1 LGLRRIPRNVQSLDD
16 YLAQQAVVDDAEEVG
31 EARVDMDKV
40 IELWL
45 RDHPGGTVED
55 YTLASRPFGAER
67 GSRHR
72 RAHHAFLD
80 WLKMPHIQR
89 ALFGKEAAS

>member
-1 LGLRRIPRNVQSLDD
+1 M
-16 YLAQQAVVDDAEEVG
+16 
-31 EARVDMDKV
+31 RVDMDKV
-40 IELWL
+40 IKLWL

-55 YTLASRPFGAER
+55 FERASAPFGAER

-72 RAHHAFLD
+72 RAHHAFLT
-80 WLKMPHIQR
+80 WLNMPHIQR